1 MHASLFCISKHVYL
15 FFPDV
20 ILCLG
25 KLKMH
30 STITTSSW
38 IQRLLC
44 VWIAELQLK
53 LLMAYKRLR
62 WESVYWLWVWYLYKE
77 LCELL
82 SQEATEKW
90 NKKGTKYKDFLTNGI
105 QDTAS
110 LLVST
115 LWVGSFGLLYNSL
128 KVWEAWEAC
137 KRKSFSSLS
146 VSTCAFPTIKSTPKD
161 SIRREWNQIECDR
174 QGNEVH
180 WRTHVYLCTPSSM
193 PSNLILKAM
202 FFIIIDYVKF

>member
-1 MHASLFCISKHVYL
+1 MHRCFAFLNMFIFSFQLPSCAWGNWKCTALLPQALEFSGCCVFGSQNYNRSCWWPTKGSGEHLFIGCGFDI
-15 FFPDV
+15 
-20 ILCLG
+20 C
-25 KLKMH
+25 
-30 STITTSSW
+30 T
-38 IQRLLC
+38 RN
-44 VWIAELQLK
+44 
-53 LLMAYKRLR
+53 
-62 WESVYWLWVWYLYKE
+62 

-110 LLVST
+110 LLVSI
-115 LWVGSFGLLYNSL
+115 LWVGSFGLLYDSL

-137 KRKSFSSLS
+137 KRKSFSILS
-146 VSTCAFPTIKSTPKD
+146 VSTCSFPTIKSTPKD